1 MKTLKDKKT
10 NKKQFYIDNVAKFCD
25 KCGAVYELGNIKIIQ
40 ETGNSAV
47 MHFLCPSCKS
57 ENVANFLSPAGL
69 TTKIPINC
77 DLGLQELKKFT
88 TQEIISL
95 DDVLELHVSLE
106 DNEGYV
112 KI

>member
-1 MKTLKDKKT
+1 MKTLKNKKT
-10 NKKQFYIDNVAKFCD
+10 EKKQFYIDNVAKFCD
-25 KCGAVYELGNIKIIQ
+25 KCGAVYKLQDIKIIQ

-47 MHFLCPSCKS
+47 MHFLCPNCKS

-77 DLGLQELKKFT
+77 DLNLQELKRFT
-88 TQEIISL
+88 SQEVISL
-95 DDVLELHVSLE
+95 DDVLEVYVSLE